1 MSDASLCAGVSAPL
15 HEYPTLLAAH
25 PATAASWTH
34 EPGAAVARLQQ
45 YAVWPLLP
53 AAPWPHAREGLF
65 SGGVTAPEHEY
76 PVEGDAHGT
85 FASTAHVF
93 VVPPGVA
100 LVSQQ

>member
-1 MSDASLCAGVSAPL
+1 MSDASPCAGVAAPL
-15 HEYPTLLAAH
+15 HEYPTVLAAH
-25 PATAASWTH
+25 PVTDASWTH
-34 EPGAAVARLQQ
+34 EPGVAIAALQQ

-53 AAPWPHAREGLF
+53 AAPWPQASEG
-65 SGGVTAPEHEY
+65 SASVGMAPPEHEY

-85 FASTAHVF
+85 FASTAHVL